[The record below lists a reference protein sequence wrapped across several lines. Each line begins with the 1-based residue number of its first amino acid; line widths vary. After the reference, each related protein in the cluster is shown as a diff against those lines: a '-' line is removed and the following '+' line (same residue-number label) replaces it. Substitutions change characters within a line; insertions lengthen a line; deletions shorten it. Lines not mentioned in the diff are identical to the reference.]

1 MLILLSSRLR
11 SWAQEGFR
19 MSDPASPSFSRRTLA
34 KSALLGGASALLTPA
49 AFATGRT
56 AAGAS
61 LLDARH
67 FGATGDGQTNDT
79 AALQRALDSAAASG
93 SAVFLPP
100 GIYLTGELHMR
111 PAVALVGIP
120 AWNITGAAG
129 GSILRLAGG
138 NATCLLNIN
147 EATGATIE
155 GLALDGRNL
164 GHNIHA
170 ISVDRSAFAEREDA
184 IRIERCQAVNFSGDG
199 LHIARGWVISVR
211 HCEFGHNRGD
221 GISLRGWD
229 CYIVDNWLS
238 DNGHAGFAAREQN
251 ASVTFTANRVEWNH
265 QENMIIAGADGYQI
279 TGNFFDRAGTIGL
292 ALRKLGQRPCSQ
304 FTITGNY
311 FKRSGRLATA
321 DTPNSAQVLLDGS
334 AGVTFTS
341 NCIWAG
347 RDDNDQGVWT
357 PSYGIVVQ
365 GLENCVITNNVLH
378 DGALR
383 QLLVDHG
390 GHGSGVIVRD
400 NPGRLFHPPA
410 S

>member
-1 MLILLSSRLR
+1 
-11 SWAQEGFR
+11 
-19 MSDPASPSFSRRTLA
+19 MSGPASPSFSRRSLA

-56 AAGAS
+56 AAGAT

-67 FGATGDGQTNDT
+67 CGATGDGQTNDT

-129 GSILRLAGG
+129 GSILRLADS

-147 EATGATIE
+147 QATGATIE

-170 ISVDRSAFAEREDA
+170 ISVDRSAFADHEDA

-199 LHIARGWVISVR
+199 LHISRGWVISVR

-238 DNGHAGFAAREQN
+238 DNAGAGFAAREQN
-251 ASVTFTANRVEWNH
+251 ASVTFTANRIEWNH
-265 QENMIIAGADGYQI
+265 QENVIIAGADGYQI
-279 TGNFFDRAGTIGL
+279 TGNFLDRAGKQAL
-292 ALRKLGQRPCSQ
+292 ALRIRDGYPCSQ

-311 FKRSGRLATA
+311 FKRSGKRSANNSE
-321 DTPNSAQVLLDGS
+321 DSAQLLLDGS
-334 AGVTFTS
+334 AGITCTG
-341 NCIWAG
+341 NCFWAG

-365 GLENCVITNNVLH
+365 GLEDCVITNNVLH

-390 GHGSGVIVRD
+390 GHGSGVIIKD